1 MGLLLLGLVLFVCL
15 VIVHELGHLIAARRG
30 GVVVEEFGIGFPPKV
45 WGKKLKSK
53 MLLSIN
59 LLPLGGF
66 VRLKGEHDADTT
78 TGSYGAAPLKT
89 KVKIMT
95 AGVAMNLAT
104 ALIILTGLALVGMP
118 RLVEDQFTVPSD
130 TTVVKQEVLV
140 GYVEPDSPAA
150 EAGFES
156 RDQLVAVGTDANSL
170 QPITSID
177 TFPETTKDYAGQTV
191 IVTVRQGEETTQ
203 KSVQLRSQAEVDAS
217 KNEDGKATKGYLG
230 IVPTEFVVQRS
241 TWSAPIVAVGTAGQ
255 FTKLTLQGL
264 GTAIADVFRGDA
276 GKAADQVSGPVGI
289 FVVIKDGAS
298 LGYRFILM
306 IIAIIS
312 LTLAIMNILPIPALD
327 GGRLFVT
334 LLYRAM
340 KKPLTK
346 ETEERI
352 HGIGFAAL
360 MLLFVLITVVDV
372 RRFF

>member
-30 GVVVEEFGIGFPPKV
+30 GVVVEEFGLGFPPKV
-45 WGKKLKSK
+45 WARKLKSK

-66 VRLKGEHDADTT
+66 VRLKGEHDADTAP
-78 TGSYGAAPLKT
+78 GSYGAALLKT

-104 ALIILTGLALVGMP
+104 AIVVLTGLALVGMP
-118 RLVEDQFTVPSD
+118 KLVENQFTVPSD
-130 TTVVKQEVLV
+130 TTIIKQVVLV

-150 EAGFES
+150 NAGLES
-156 RDQLVAVGTDANSL
+156 RDQLIAVGEDAQNM
-170 QPITSID
+170 QPITSMD
-177 TFPETTKDYAGQTV
+177 TFPEITKAYAGQKV
-191 IVTVRQGEETTQ
+191 IVEVQRGQEITQ
-203 KSVQLRSQAEVDAS
+203 KEVQLRSQTEVDDS
-217 KNEDGKATKGYLG
+217 KDSDNPKGYLG
-230 IVPTEFVVQRS
+230 VVPTEFVLQQS
-241 TWSAPIVAVGTAGQ
+241 TWSAPVVAVGTAVQ
-255 FTKLTLQGL
+255 FTKLTLQGI
-264 GTAIADVFRGDA
+264 GTALVDVFSGNA
-276 GKAADQVSGPVGI
+276 SKAADQVSGPVGI
-289 FVVIKDGAS
+289 FVLIKDGS
-298 LGYRFILM
+298 TLGYRFILM

-334 LLYRAM
+334 LLYRAL

-352 HGIGFAAL
+352 HGLGFVAL
-360 MLLFVLITVVDV
+360 MLLFVLITIVDV